1 VRTRWIL
8 AAALLAA
15 AGRTAASAEGGG
27 SGASGSKRPVAGY
40 VKISPEVQRTIDK
53 GLQYLALTQQ
63 DDGAWGGDHW
73 PKHAGISGFCLM
85 ALLSSGS
92 TPGEGPYG
100 AEAQKAVDFLV
111 EQVKPSGFIATKWTS
126 YGPMYGHAVAAL
138 SLSETY
144 GMSPRED
151 MRPKL
156 RSAIDVIIKSQHP
169 DGGWRYLPVPT
180 GGSDIS
186 VTVCQ
191 VMALRSARNAGF
203 TVPKATIDRAVD
215 YVRRCA
221 QDDGSFSY
229 QAGSTWRGGITFP
242 CTAAGLTTLYGAGAY
257 DDKRLELGLARLFRI
272 APDIDQ
278 RTRWAESGHYFYG
291 HYYAI
296 QAMYQAGG
304 KYWEEWYPK
313 IAKAL
318 VDRQGRDGGWDEG
331 AYVHKKSG
339 NIGRPYATA
348 MALTI
353 LQAPK
358 RYLPIFHR

>member
-1 VRTRWIL
+1 MRVRPVLCAL

-15 AGRTAASAEGGG
+15 ARSAPLAGEAPARGPE
-27 SGASGSKRPVAGY
+27 RFAGY
-40 VKISPEVQRTIDK
+40 VEISPEVQAAIDK

-63 DDGAWGGDHW
+63 EDGAWGGETW
-73 PKHAGISGFCLM
+73 PKHAGVSGFCLM

-92 TPGEGPYG
+92 VPGEGPYG

-111 EQVKPSGFIATKWTS
+111 DQIKPSGFIATKWTS
-126 YGPMYGHAVAAL
+126 YGPMYGHAVATLAL
-138 SLSETY
+138 SEAY

-156 RSAIDVIIKSQHP
+156 RQAVNVIIKSQHP

-180 GGSDIS
+180 GDSDIS

-191 VMALRSARNAGF
+191 VVALRSARNAGF
-203 TVPKATIDRAVD
+203 TVPKATIDRAVE
-215 YVRRCA
+215 YVGRCA
-221 QDDGSFSY
+221 RPDGSFSY
-229 QAGSTWRGGITFP
+229 QAGGGQPSFP
-242 CTAAGLTTLYGAGAY
+242 CTAAGLTTLYGAGVY
-257 DDKRLELGLARLFRI
+257 EDQRLELGLAHLFRV
-272 APDIDQ
+272 APDVDS
-278 RTRWAESGHYFYG
+278 RTRWGGDAHYFYG

-304 KYWEEWYPK
+304 KHWEAWYPK

-318 VDRQGRDGGWDEG
+318 VERQDRDGGWDEG
-331 AYVHKKSG
+331 AYVHQRSG
-339 NIGRPYATA
+339 NVGRPYATA

-358 RYLPIFHR
+358 RHLPIFQR